1 MENEKTSTKA
11 NISYC
16 IDETIFKNILT
27 DNKLL
32 NRYLN
37 IMYEI
42 TELAKCLTVKSEIK
56 INMEEV
62 QTND

>member
-1 MENEKTSTKA
+1 MEYKKIGNKA
-11 NISYC
+11 TISYC

-42 TELAKCLTVKSEIK
+42 TELAKCLPVKSEIK
-56 INMEEV
+56 IIMEEV
-62 QTND
+62 